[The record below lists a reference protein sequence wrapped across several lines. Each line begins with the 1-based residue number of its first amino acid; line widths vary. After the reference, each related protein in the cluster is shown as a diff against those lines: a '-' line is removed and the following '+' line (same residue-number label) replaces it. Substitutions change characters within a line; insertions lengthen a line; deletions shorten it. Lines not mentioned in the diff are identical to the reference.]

1 MEVTFVDE
9 LSVTVLPKA
18 SFKATENLF
27 GIDGILDIGK
37 ISVLLEHFYNATG
50 MTNAILDLD
59 GNILC
64 GVGWKSICTDF
75 HRRNKRCVE
84 RCLRSDTILANQLA
98 NQQRYALYVCENGM
112 VDAATPII
120 IGNEHIANLFIGQ
133 FFLEAPSREYF
144 IKQAE
149 EFEFD
154 QAKYLEALS
163 ACSIYDKDIIYSY
176 LDFLRGLTSIIGE
189 AALQKSRRE
198 ALLAELIEIK
208 NHLEATNREL
218 EAFSY
223 SVSHDLKAPLRHVTG
238 YLSLFEDDYLETI
251 PEDGQRY
258 LKNAETAAKEMGKL
272 IDGLLG
278 FTRSGKVDIEYQL
291 LDMNDIISALI
302 KPILDRDAEKK
313 IVFDV
318 APLPKAYGDLEMF
331 KSVWGNLLDN
341 AVKFSKTRERIEIKI
356 GAKEECDETV
366 YFIKDNG
373 VGFNAAYAS
382 KLFTIFQRLH
392 NKDEY
397 EGTGI
402 GLAILK
408 RILTRHGGKIWAES
422 VLGEGATFYFSLPDR
437 KERA

>member
-1 MEVTFVDE
+1 MLVDE
-9 LSVTVLPKA
+9 LSAQMLPGA
-18 SFKATENLF
+18 CFKLTENLF

-37 ISVLLEHFYNATG
+37 ISVLLENFHRTTG
-50 MTNAILDLD
+50 MANAIVDRN

-75 HRRNKRCVE
+75 HRKNKRCLE
-84 RCLRSDTILANQLA
+84 RCLRSDTIQANQLA
-98 NQQRYALYVCENGM
+98 CQERYALYVCENGM

-133 FFLEAPSREYF
+133 FFLETPDQEYF
-144 IKQAE
+144 VKQAE
-149 EFEFD
+149 EFGFD
-154 QAKYLEALS
+154 QTKYLEALS
-163 ACSIYDKDIIYSY
+163 ACSIYSKETIYSY

-189 AALQKSRRE
+189 AALEKSRRE
-198 ALLAELIEIK
+198 ALVTELMEIK
-208 NHLEATNREL
+208 NHLEATNKEL

-223 SVSHDLKAPLRHVTG
+223 SVSHDLKAPLRHITG
-238 YLSLFEDDYLETI
+238 YLSLFQDDYLAAI

-258 LKNAETAAKEMGKL
+258 LKNAETAAIEMGKL

-302 KPILDRDAEKK
+302 KPIQDRDTENK
-313 IVFDV
+313 IEFRVS
-318 APLPKAYGDLEMF
+318 PLPKAYGDLEMF

-341 AVKFSKTRERIEIKI
+341 AVKFSRTRERIEINI
-356 GAKEECDETV
+356 GAQEGNDETI
-366 YFIKDNG
+366 YYIQDNG
-373 VGFNAAYAS
+373 VGFNEAYAS

-408 RILTRHGGKIWAES
+408 RVMTRHGGRIWAES
-422 VLGEGATFYFSLPDR
+422 VSGEGATFYFSLPNR
-437 KERA
+437 KECT

>member
-1 MEVTFVDE
+1 M
-9 LSVTVLPKA
+9 PGA
-18 SFKATENLF
+18 SFKVTENLF
-27 GIDGILDIGK
+27 GSDGILDIGQ
-37 ISVLLEHFYNATG
+37 ISTLLEHFFYATG
-50 MTNAILDLD
+50 MANAILDLN

-64 GVGWKSICTDF
+64 GVGWKRICTDF
-75 HRRNKRCVE
+75 HRKSKLCVE

-98 NQQRYALYVCENGM
+98 NQERYALYVCENGM

-133 FFLEAPSREYF
+133 FFLETPSREYF
-144 IKQAE
+144 INQAE
-149 EFEFD
+149 EFGFD
-154 QAKYLEALS
+154 QTKYLEALS
-163 ACSIYDKDIIYSY
+163 ECSIYSKETIYRY
-176 LDFLRGLTSIIGE
+176 LDFLSGLTSIIGE
-189 AALQKSRRE
+189 AALQKSKRE
-198 ALLAELIEIK
+198 ALLTELIDIK

-238 YLSLFEDDYLETI
+238 YLSLFEDDYLAAI

-258 LKNAETAAKEMGKL
+258 LKNAENAAKDMGKL

-302 KPILDRDAEKK
+302 KPIQDRDAENK
-313 IVFDV
+313 IVFNV

-341 AVKFSKTRERIEIKI
+341 AVKFSRTRAHIEINI
-356 GAKEECDETV
+356 GASEGNDETV
-366 YFIKDNG
+366 YYIQDNG
-373 VGFNAAYAS
+373 VGFNATYAS

-408 RILTRHGGKIWAES
+408 RILTRHGGRIWAES
-422 VLGEGATFYFSLPDR
+422 VSGEGATFYFSLPNR
-437 KERA
+437 KERT

>member
-1 MEVTFVDE
+1 MDE
-9 LSVTVLPKA
+9 LSAHVLPGA
-18 SFKATENLF
+18 SFKVTENVF
-27 GIDGILDIGK
+27 GIDGILDIDQ
-37 ISVLLEHFYNATG
+37 ISVLLENFHNATG
-50 MTNAILDLD
+50 MPNAILDLN

-75 HRRNKRCVE
+75 HRKNKHCVE
-84 RCLRSDTILANQLA
+84 RCLRSDTVLANQLA

-133 FFLEAPSREYF
+133 FFLETPNREYF
-144 IKQAE
+144 IRQAE
-149 EFEFD
+149 EFGFD
-154 QAKYLEALS
+154 QARYLEALD
-163 ACSIYDKDIIYSY
+163 ACSVYNKDTIYSY

-189 AALQKSRRE
+189 AALQKNRRE
-198 ALLAELIEIK
+198 ALLTELIEIK

-238 YLSLFEDDYLETI
+238 YLSLFEDDYLSAI

-258 LKNAETAAKEMGKL
+258 LKNAEIAAKEMGKL

-278 FTRSGKVDIEYQL
+278 FTRSGKVDIEYQR

-302 KPILDRDAEKK
+302 KPIQDRDAEKK
-313 IVFDV
+313 IVFNV
-318 APLPKAYGDLEMF
+318 SPLPKAYGDLEMF

-341 AVKFSKTRERIEIKI
+341 AVKFSKTREHIEISI
-356 GAKEECDETV
+356 GAKERSDETV
-366 YFIKDNG
+366 YYIKDNG
-373 VGFNAAYAS
+373 VGFNATYAS
-382 KLFTIFQRLH
+382 KLFTLFQRLH
-392 NKDEY
+392 SKDEY

-408 RILTRHGGKIWAES
+408 RVLTRHGGKIWAES
-422 VLGEGATFYFSLPDR
+422 VLGEGATFYFSLPNR